1 MEFVC
6 QLDFLQCISTF
17 AFIKCPRKYV
27 YSVHQII
34 SEEQVF
40 DMQDESGISEP
51 DSVTLILK

>member
-6 QLDFLQCISTF
+6 QRDFLQCISTF
-17 AFIKCPRKYV
+17 TFIKCPRKYV
-27 YSVHQII
+27 YSIHQII

-40 DMQDESGISEP
+40 DMQEESGTSDL